1 MQLIS
6 LIETIIIISILYT
19 LYKVKHL
26 KEPPRHEPQ
35 QRENLKYE
43 LSDTIEKV
51 LNTYDQSGIRLP
63 LDIIEELDYLNLT
76 SEVEITEYIESQRI
90 HWKYECMKKL
100 FKGGTK

>member
-6 LIETIIIISILYT
+6 LLETIIIISILYT
-19 LYKVKHL
+19 LYKVKHP
-26 KEPPRHEPQ
+26 KEPPRQEAQ
-35 QRENLKYE
+35 QREKLKYK
-43 LSDTIEKV
+43 LSDTIEVV
-51 LNTYDQSGIRLP
+51 LTTYDQSGIRLP

-76 SEVEITEYIESQRI
+76 TESEITAYIESQRI